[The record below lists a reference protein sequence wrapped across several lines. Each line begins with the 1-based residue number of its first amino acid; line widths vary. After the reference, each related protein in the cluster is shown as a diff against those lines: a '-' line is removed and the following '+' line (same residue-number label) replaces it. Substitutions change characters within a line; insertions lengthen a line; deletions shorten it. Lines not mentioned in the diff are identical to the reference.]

1 MQAKKRN
8 VRKEVSAYGAEPWVN
23 ATQSGKP
30 QRRAPSLA
38 RKLSLKPRWLAA
50 AALFIPLIA
59 RADPAP
65 PFDAT
70 APPTS
75 DASHGP
81 ALSGA
86 LSPGAKAAAQ
96 AGVEALAKNKF
107 TDAETAFLKLL
118 KLAPDNPNALVN
130 LGLVEF
136 RLGRAEESQKYLH
149 RAIRVQPDAAFAW
162 MMLGVNYMNA
172 GDTEGATAALAQAV
186 YLGPKSPQA
195 HNYYAVA
202 LAKRG
207 WYDAAEDEL
216 RKVITLA
223 PTFAEAHFNLALI
236 YFQQNPP
243 AVELA
248 RRHYQKALELG
259 AQPDPEFEAKLKAA
273 PEQSVQ

>member
-1 MQAKKRN
+1 MSRPHFRGAGTRLIL
-8 VRKEVSAYGAEPWVN
+8 SACLVA
-23 ATQSGKP
+23 ATLGVP
-30 QRRAPSLA
+30 
-38 RKLSLKPRWLAA
+38 
-50 AALFIPLIA
+50 FPLH
-59 RADPAP
+59 ADPAP

-70 APPTS
+70 APPTA
-75 DASHGP
+75 DTTHGP
-81 ALSGA
+81 PLSGWLTPEA
-86 LSPGAKAAAQ
+86 RAAAQ

-136 RLGRAEESQKYLH
+136 RLGRAEESQKYLQ
-149 RAIRVQPDAAFAW
+149 RAVRVQPGSAFAW

-202 LAKRG
+202 LARRG

-223 PTFAEAHFNLALI
+223 PNFAEAHFNLALI

-259 AQPDPEFEAKLKAA
+259 AEPDPEFAAKLNAA
-273 PEQSVQ
+273 PEQNVQ

>member
-1 MQAKKRN
+1 LIFPL
-8 VRKEVSAYGAEPWVN
+8 VRASCF
-23 ATQSGKP
+23 
-30 QRRAPSLA
+30 PSLGA
-38 RKLSLKPRWLAA
+38 RTRQIFPACWLAA
-50 AALFIPLIA
+50 AALCVPLTI

-65 PFDAT
+65 LFNAT
-70 APPTS
+70 EPPPTDS
-75 DASHGP
+75 SHDA
-81 ALSGA
+81 AISGW
-86 LSPGAKAAAQ
+86 LSPEAKAAAQ

-107 TDAETAFLKLL
+107 TDAEAAFLKLL

-136 RLGRAEESQKYLH
+136 RLGRAEESQKYLQ
-149 RAIRVQPDAAFAW
+149 RAIRVKPDTAFAW
-162 MMLGVNYMNA
+162 MMLGVNFMNQE
-172 GDTEGATAALAQAV
+172 DIEGATAALAQAV

-216 RKVITLA
+216 RKVIGLA
-223 PTFAEAHFNLALI
+223 PNFAEAHFNLALI

-259 AQPDPEFEAKLKAA
+259 AEPDPEFAAKLNAA
-273 PEQSVQ
+273 PEQTVQ